1 MNVAYNEINTT
12 DAAKMIGCSSSAI
25 GLWCRKN
32 KINYQDVSGAG
43 SKYPRYLLK
52 GDEVEYI
59 RGLFKKYGK
68 AKAMKHY
75 DKNWNNLVQPYEECI
90 EELQEYEEVAEP
102 AYTLPLRDKLDN
114 LEDITNRI
122 RDIIERLD
130 NIEAEKRQLCNEYKM
145 LKAEIIEVL

>member
-12 DAAKMIGCSSSAI
+12 DAAKMIGCSPSAI

-52 GDEVEYI
+52 GGEVEYI
-59 RGLFKKYGK
+59 KGLFKKYG
-68 AKAMKHY
+68 KAMKHY

-130 NIEAEKRQLCNEYKM
+130 NIEAEKHQLCNEYKM